1 MTQHKDLELFAK
13 NIRIQVLKALG
24 ELGFGH
30 LGGAM
35 SAADVLGVLYGGV
48 MNVDPK
54 NPQWEGHAGPALY
67 AALALKGY
75 FPVEQLLTINTNGT
89 RLPSHPDRN
98 STTGVD
104 MSTGSLGQG
113 MSTAIGIAHG
123 NKMLGK
129 DNYTYL
135 LLGDGESQEGQVWEG
150 ALYAPQHKLSHLIA
164 FLDYNHQQLDGYT
177 KDICDLGDMRQKFQ
191 DFGWYALE
199 VDGHDVDAIYDAIA
213 LAKHQQEKP
222 TMIVLQTQKGKG
234 CFFAEGIKYN
244 HHMRFSKEQ
253 CEEAIARLE
262 KEGC

>member
-54 NPQWEGHAGPALY
+54 NPQWEDRDYFVMSKGHAGPALY

-89 RLPSHPDRN
+89 KLPSHPDRN

-129 DNYTYL
+129 DN
-135 LLGDGESQEGQVWEG
+135 
-150 ALYAPQHKLSHLIA
+150 
-164 FLDYNHQQLDGYT
+164 
-177 KDICDLGDMRQKFQ
+177 
-191 DFGWYALE
+191 
-199 VDGHDVDAIYDAIA
+199 
-213 LAKHQQEKP
+213 
-222 TMIVLQTQKGKG
+222 
-234 CFFAEGIKYN
+234 
-244 HHMRFSKEQ
+244 
-253 CEEAIARLE
+253 
-262 KEGC
+262 

>member
-1 MTQHKDLELFAK
+1 
-13 NIRIQVLKALG
+13 
-24 ELGFGH
+24 
-30 LGGAM
+30 
-35 SAADVLGVLYGGV
+35 
-48 MNVDPK
+48 
-54 NPQWEGHAGPALY
+54 
-67 AALALKGY
+67 
-75 FPVEQLLTINTNGT
+75 
-89 RLPSHPDRN
+89 
-98 STTGVD
+98 

-244 HHMRFSKEQ
+244 HHMRFSKAQ
-253 CEEAIARLE
+253 GEEAIARLE
-262 KEGC
+262 

>member
-1 MTQHKDLELFAK
+1 
-13 NIRIQVLKALG
+13 
-24 ELGFGH
+24 
-30 LGGAM
+30 M
-35 SAADVLGVLYGGV
+35 SATSENRTDTPAQSRTVPFVVGAYPMLPPDDEDRSG
-48 MNVDPK
+48 
-54 NPQWEGHAGPALY
+54 AAALY

-89 RLPSHPDRN
+89 KLPSHPDRN